1 MFGWNYMTKTVSIMQ
16 ISVIDETL
24 QNIRKFATVDKKK
37 LCCFYFK
44 KLILNISQMHKIYTA

>member
-1 MFGWNYMTKTVSIMQ
+1 MTKTVSIMQ

-44 KLILNISQMHKIYTA
+44 KLILNISQMHKIYTV